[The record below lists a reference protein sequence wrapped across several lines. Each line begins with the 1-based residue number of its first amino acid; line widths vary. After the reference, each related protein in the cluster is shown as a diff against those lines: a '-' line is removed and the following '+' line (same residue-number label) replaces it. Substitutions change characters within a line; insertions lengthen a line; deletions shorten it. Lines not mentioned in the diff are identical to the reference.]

1 MLRSSYLSERV
12 KLEAVLLHLC
22 RCKLITGVFTVIPAA
37 RTPAF
42 LRVSSLMATWW
53 WLPVFSPLCSGA
65 DSGSQL
71 SVGIKSAYVCMCE
84 KAQVSTLWCSSAWA
98 RLRVTHVAGCF
109 NGNCSIINEDTLQET
124 WWLFCSAGMNTKK
137 RWSVRMWT
145 ETPWHFIKAED
156 ISHRT
161 LRQKNRFSRICN

>member
-22 RCKLITGVFTVIPAA
+22 RCQLITGVFTVIPAA
-37 RTPAF
+37 CTPAF
-42 LRVSSLMATWW
+42 LRDSSLMVTWC
-53 WLPVFSPLCSGA
+53 WLPVFSPLCSRGWFR
-65 DSGSQL
+65 
-71 SVGIKSAYVCMCE
+71 KPTFCWHKEC
-84 KAQVSTLWCSSAWA
+84 A
-98 RLRVTHVAGCF
+98 RVHVHVWEGPGQHLVVLLCLTHVAGCF

-161 LRQKNRFSRICN
+161 LRQKNRFSGICN